1 MNGLR
6 IKEPNMNPKLTFSF
20 VSAALLALAVTA
32 LVFKTDPAIAQQ
44 AAEEVIEEI
53 VVEAPAVV
61 TRRVRIGREQYEIW
75 ESRRSVSYADLD
87 LKLQKDVAELE
98 ARIDAAAREVCEEL
112 ADMFP
117 QLRRPE
123 PGCIRD
129 AVNSTKEEMQEAI
142 AAAS

>member
-1 MNGLR
+1 
-6 IKEPNMNPKLTFSF
+6 MNPKLTFSF
-20 VSAALLALAVTA
+20 VSAALLALAATA

-53 VVEAPAVV
+53 VVQAPAVV
-61 TRRVRIGREQYEIW
+61 TRRVRVGRQQYEIW

-98 ARIDAAAREVCEEL
+98 ARIDATAREVCEEL